1 LKFSDVIVAV
11 ASLLL
16 VVWLVNAVLN
26 FALVPI
32 STSFGGDLAFILS
45 AIVAAIIVGYV
56 FAGKIREESR
66 MASIGKIVVLSAVV
80 MMLIVWA
87 TGGATAHYSVWIDQN
102 LKNMYNTSSWAN
114 VDWFWFE
121 MTLTMAITAVYGVFT
136 LVFGFIGLYLG
147 SMRKPSA
154 KTKV

>member
-1 LKFSDVIVAV
+1 MKFSDVIVAV

-16 VVWLVNAVLN
+16 VAWLVNAVLN
-26 FALVPI
+26 FAFIPM

-45 AIVAAIIVGYV
+45 ALVSAIIVGYV

-66 MASIGKIVVLSAVV
+66 MASIGKVVVLSAVV

-87 TGGATAHYSVWIDQN
+87 TGGATAHYSVWVDEN
-102 LKNMYNTSSWAN
+102 LQKMYNTASWAN

-136 LVFGFIGLYLG
+136 LVFGFIGLYVG

>member
-11 ASLLL
+11 ASLF
-16 VVWLVNAVLN
+16 VVDWLVNAVLN
-26 FALVPI
+26 FALIPM

-45 AIVAAIIVGYV
+45 ALVSAIIVGYI

-66 MASIGKIVVLSAVV
+66 MASIGKVVVLFAVV
-80 MMLIVWA
+80 MMLTVWT
-87 TGGATAHYSVWIDQN
+87 TGGATGHYGAWVDEN
-102 LKNMYNTSSWAN
+102 LRNMYNTTSWAN

-121 MTLTMAITAVYGVFT
+121 MMLLMAITAVYAVFT

-147 SMRKPSA
+147 SMRKPSV
-154 KTKV
+154 KT

>member
-11 ASLLL
+11 AYFL
-16 VVWLVNAVLN
+16 VVAWLVNAVLN
-26 FALVPI
+26 FALIPM
-32 STSFGGDLAFILS
+32 STSLGGDLAFILS
-45 AIVAAIIVGYV
+45 ALVSAIIVGYV

-66 MASIGKIVVLSAVV
+66 MASIGKVVVLSALV
-80 MMLIVWA
+80 MMLIVWT
-87 TGGATAHYSVWIDQN
+87 TGGATAHYSAWVDEN
-102 LKNMYNTSSWAN
+102 LKNMYNTTSWAT

-136 LVFGFIGLYLG
+136 LVFGFIGLYVG

>member
-1 LKFSDVIVAV
+1 MKFSDVIVAV
-11 ASLLL
+11 ASLL
-16 VVWLVNAVLN
+16 VVAWLFNAVLN
-26 FALVPI
+26 FALIPV

-45 AIVAAIIVGYV
+45 ALVSAMIVGYV

-66 MASIGKIVVLSAVV
+66 MASIGKVVVLSALV

-87 TGGATAHYSVWIDQN
+87 TGGATAHYSAWVDEN
-102 LKNMYNTSSWAN
+102 LKNMYNTTSWAT

-136 LVFGFIGLYLG
+136 LVFGFLGLYAG
-147 SMRKPSA
+147 SMRKTSA
-154 KTKV
+154 KTNV